1 MKANPGQQEAIEA
14 RGRALVVEAGA
25 GTGKTRVLVE
35 RFVHLLAVNPD
46 WPLESIIA
54 ITFTKKAAREM
65 RTRLRQTIEARA
77 KEAGSTSIWAE
88 RRRKLERLQVS
99 TIHSLCARI
108 LRENAISAGIDPGF
122 DAIEE
127 AEMQVLQEEA
137 IRQAFNELVDEDNPG
152 LALLAS
158 LSIKDVREELAKLI
172 GQRGTVQRLF
182 DTLEDQEGL
191 LEKWRAGLEN
201 MRQALWQE
209 QLANPDVTRILDEM
223 AYLDIPAGEDN
234 LKATV
239 QAAQAGCHAAK
250 NDDILTACELW
261 DGINLRGGKQG
272 FWGGK
277 EVLDDLK
284 ADLTILRDAARA
296 LKKAG
301 ALHEVGVLDEQAAG
315 ELQLWK
321 VLWEKVACT
330 YARLKEKR
338 HALDFD
344 DLEIK
349 AMTLLSASEKDQ
361 RLEEFLRG
369 IRHVMVDEFQ
379 DTNQVQQAIIYAL
392 AHPSDG
398 EKLFVVGDAKQSIYR
413 FRQAQVSVFN
423 RTSQDVREATG
434 HDPVRLDIS
443 YRTHTQLV
451 NAVNHI
457 FERILQP
464 QADSYAE
471 HEARPRALK
480 AARETTDTLTQS
492 VEVMIVPS
500 HKSDDPKD
508 KVSAE
513 EGRLFE
519 AEQLALRLHEL
530 HETNFQ
536 VWDKNKG
543 EYRDFRYSDAAI
555 LFRATTVVPLYEEVF
570 KRLGLPYLTISGR
583 GYYDR
588 PEVRDLLS
596 LLAVLNNPA
605 DDLNLASV
613 LRSPL
618 FGLSDETLFRLRW
631 YLPNSDLAPEPI
643 SYKKALLSPPASDQ
657 NGLIESAAVI
667 LQELWKMVGQT
678 DVWRLLKYAIDLTGY
693 EVALGLFDQ
702 EEGGEGRQRN
712 NIQKFLEM
720 ARDRQTVSLSQFLQS
735 IQDLRTRE
743 AREGEALGS
752 APESGAV
759 QIMTI
764 HASKGLEF
772 PVVVVA
778 DLGRPPFGGG
788 AANLILHDPGFGLV
802 CKTRVDLEL
811 ESPAGY
817 LWGKWLDGRMAEA
830 ETKRLMYVALT
841 RAADRLI
848 LSGQQG
854 GSASWMTQFASAL
867 DIPEHGDE
875 VEVLAREEFS
885 VEVKRPAYQEAMDA
899 KGGKAIAPESIALNA
914 IPELAQ
920 PFTLPEQERHFAV
933 THLQR
938 SLARDPEAL
947 PIVRPAVRSADPTEQ
962 RTRVPQYL
970 VGRVVHYVLANWA
983 WLSLP
988 QVELE
993 EKIIQSAHREGIH
1006 ENEAVA
1012 FVVRNGIRMIENLR
1026 GSSLFSEIE
1035 QAKQMFSELPFV
1047 FDAPIGKLHG
1057 VIDLLFQ
1064 DQKDAWHLVEWK
1076 TDWVDEDNYMDKV
1089 AEYCQQTAIY
1099 VKALEIVLSISPD
1112 ARLCFL
1118 GRSNQVYAF
1127 SEEELAEAWEG
1138 LGRDRKM

>member
-1 MKANPGQQEAIEA
+1 MQANPGQREAIEA
-14 RGRALVVEAGA
+14 RERALVVEAGA

-35 RFVHLLAVNPD
+35 RFVHLLAANLD

-65 RTRLRQTIEARA
+65 RTRLRQAIEAKAR
-77 KEAGSTSIWAE
+77 EEGPTSIWAE
-88 RRRKLERLQVS
+88 RRREMERLQVS

-122 DAIEE
+122 EAIEE
-127 AEMQVLQEEA
+127 AEMQILQEEA

-158 LSIKDVREELAKLI
+158 LNIKDVREELARLI

-182 DTLEDQEGL
+182 DALEDQEGL
-191 LEKWRAGLEN
+191 LEKWRVGLED

-209 QLANPDVTRILDEM
+209 QLANPEMSRFLDEI
-223 AYLDIPAGEDN
+223 AYLDIPDGEDK
-234 LKATV
+234 LKEHV
-239 QAAQAGCHAAK
+239 QAAKEGCHAAK
-250 NDDILTACELW
+250 GDDVLAACELW
-261 DGINLRGGKQG
+261 LSFDLRGGKQG

-277 EVLDDLK
+277 DAKDNIVANLKSLRSAAETLDD
-284 ADLTILRDAARA
+284 
-296 LKKAG
+296 AG
-301 ALHEVGVLDEQAAG
+301 ALKEVDELDEQAAD

-321 VLWEKVACT
+321 LLWEKVACT
-330 YARLKEKR
+330 YERLKEKR

-349 AMTLLSASEKDQ
+349 AMALLSASEKDQ
-361 RLEEFLRG
+361 RLEEFLNG
-369 IRHVMVDEFQ
+369 ICHVMVDEFQ

-392 AHPSDG
+392 AHPEDG

-423 RTSQDVREATG
+423 RTSQDVHEATG
-434 HDPVRLDIS
+434 QDPVALNIS

-457 FERILQP
+457 FEYILQP
-464 QADSYAE
+464 QAGTYEDY
-471 HEARPRALK
+471 EAKPGALS
-480 AARETTDTLTQS
+480 ANRETLETLS
-492 VEVMIVPS
+492 PPVEVIVVPS
-500 HKSDDPKD
+500 ED
-508 KVSAE
+508 E
-513 EGRLFE
+513 EGESVSVDDGRIFE
-519 AEQLALRLHEL
+519 AEQIALRLHEL
-530 HETNFQ
+530 HDSQFQ
-536 VWDKNKG
+536 VWDKHKE

-555 LFRATTVVPLYEEVF
+555 LFRATKVVPLYEEVF

-596 LLAVLNNPA
+596 LLSVLNNPA

-613 LRSPL
+613 LRSPI
-618 FGLSDETLFRLRW
+618 FALSDETLFRLRW
-631 YLPNSDLAPEPI
+631 YLPDGNLAAEPI
-643 SYKKALLSPPASDQ
+643 PYKTALLNHPASDQ
-657 NGLIESAAVI
+657 DDLIENAATI
-667 LQELWKMVGQT
+667 LQELWEMVGQT
-678 DVWRLLKYAIDLTGY
+678 DVWRLLKYAIDRTGY
-693 EVALGLFDQ
+693 EIALALFDK
-702 EEGGEGRQRN
+702 EDGGEGRQRN

-720 ARDRQTVSLSQFLQS
+720 ARDRHTVSLSQFLQGV
-735 IQDLRTRE
+735 QDLQARE

-772 PVVVVA
+772 PVIVVA
-778 DLGRPPFGGG
+778 DLGRRPSRKWGE
-788 AANLILHDPGFGLV
+788 NLILHDPGFGLV
-802 CKTRVDLEL
+802 CKTRMNLEL
-811 ESPAGY
+811 ETPAGY
-817 LWGKWLDGRMAEA
+817 LWGKWLYGRMEEA
-830 ETKRLMYVALT
+830 ESKRLMYVALT

-848 LSGQQG
+848 LSGQ
-854 GSASWMTQFASAL
+854 SNSSSWMAQITSAL
-867 DIPEHGDE
+867 GIPEHGDE
-875 VEVLAREEFS
+875 AEVLLMEEFS
-885 VEVKRPAYQEAMDA
+885 LEVKRPAYQEAMDA
-899 KGGKAIAPESIALNA
+899 RARDGKTAARENLALTT
-914 IPELAQ
+914 IPELVQ
-920 PFTLPEQERHFAV
+920 PFSLPEQERHFAV
-933 THLQR
+933 THFQR

-947 PIVRPAVRSADPTEQ
+947 PVVRPAVRSADPTKKT
-962 RTRVPQYL
+962 TRVPQYL
-970 VGRVVHYVLANWA
+970 IGRIVHYVLANWK

-993 EKIIQSAHREGIH
+993 EKIIQSAYREGIH
-1006 ENEAVA
+1006 ETEAVG
-1012 FVVRNGIRMIENLR
+1012 FVLRNGLSMIDNLR
-1026 GSSLFSEIE
+1026 RSPLFDEIQ
-1035 QAKQMFSELPFV
+1035 QAKEKFSELPFV

-1064 DQKDAWHLVEWK
+1064 DQDDAWHLVEWK

-1089 AEYCQQTAIY
+1089 AEYRQQTAVY
-1099 VKALEIVLSISPD
+1099 VNAVEKVLGITPD

-1118 GRSNQVYAF
+1118 GLKNQIYPF
-1127 SEEELAEAWEG
+1127 PEGELAGAWED
-1138 LGRDRKM
+1138 LGIG

>member
-35 RFVHLLAVNPD
+35 RFVHLLAANPD

-77 KEAGSTSIWAE
+77 KEAGSTSIWTE
-88 RRRKLERLQVS
+88 RRRELERLQVS

-172 GQRGTVQRLF
+172 GQRGTAQRLF

-191 LEKWRAGLEN
+191 LEKWRTGLEN

-209 QLANPDVTRILDEM
+209 ELANPDVTRILDEV
-223 AYLDIPAGEDN
+223 AYLDIPAGEDK

-239 QAAQAGCHAAK
+239 QLAQEGCLAAR
-250 NDDILTACELW
+250 NEDTLTACGLW
-261 DGINLRGGKQG
+261 DSINLTGGRKD
-272 FWGGK
+272 FWGSK
-277 EVLDDLK
+277 EALADLK
-284 ADLTILRDAARA
+284 ADLKALREAARR
-296 LKKAG
+296 LKEAG
-301 ALHEVGVLDEQAAG
+301 ALQEFGVLDEQAAE

-349 AMTLLSASEKDQ
+349 AMMLLSASEKDQ

-369 IRHVMVDEFQ
+369 IQHVMVDEFQ

-434 HDPVRLDIS
+434 HDPVALDIS
-443 YRTHTQLV
+443 YRTHGQLV
-451 NAVNHI
+451 KAVNHI

-464 QADSYAE
+464 QAAAYEDY
-471 HEARPRALK
+471 EARPGALTED
-480 AARETTDTLTQS
+480 RETSEALSQPM
-492 VEVMIVPS
+492 EVIIVPS

-519 AEQLALRLHEL
+519 AEQLALHLHDL
-530 HETNFQ
+530 HETQFQ
-536 VWDKNKG
+536 IWDKHAGK
-543 EYRDFRYSDAAI
+543 YRDFRYSDAAI

-596 LLAVLNNPA
+596 LLSVLNNPA

-631 YLPNSDLAPEPI
+631 HLLDGNLSSEPI
-643 SYKKALLSPPASDQ
+643 PYKKALLSPPASDQ
-657 NGLIESAAVI
+657 DELIENAAVI

-678 DVWRLLKYAIDLTGY
+678 DVWRLLKYAIDRTGY
-693 EVALGLFDQ
+693 EIALALFDQ

-720 ARDRQTVSLSQFLQS
+720 ARDRHTVSLSQFLQS
-735 IQDLRTRE
+735 IQDLRARE

-817 LWGKWLDGRMAEA
+817 LWGKWLDGRMEEA

-875 VEVLAREEFS
+875 VEVLAWEDFS

-899 KGGKAIAPESIALNA
+899 KGGEAIARENIVLNA

-947 PIVRPAVRSADPTEQ
+947 PIVRPAVRRADPADKT
-962 RTRVPQYL
+962 TRVPQYL
-970 VGRVVHYVLANWA
+970 IGRVVHYVLANWA
-983 WLSLP
+983 WLPLP

-993 EKIIQSAHREGIH
+993 EKIVQSAHREGIH
-1006 ENEAVA
+1006 EAEAVN
-1012 FVVRNGIRMIENLR
+1012 FVLRNSVGMIENLR
-1026 GSSLFSEIE
+1026 RSPLFEEIQ
-1035 QAKQMFSELPFV
+1035 QAKQMFCELPFV

-1064 DQKDAWHLVEWK
+1064 DQDDAWHLVEWK
-1076 TDWVDEDNYMDKV
+1076 TDWVDEENYMEKV
-1089 AEYCQQTAIY
+1089 TEYSQQINIY
-1099 VKALEIVLSISPD
+1099 ARAAQRTLNASPTL
-1112 ARLCFL
+1112 RLCFL
-1118 GRSNQVYAF
+1118 DQKDA
-1127 SEEELAEAWEG
+1127 LKIID
-1138 LGRDRKM
+1138 LT